1 MIEYIIDQV
10 LTMLLKHQK
19 TKSLVSAACAFLVL
33 ISGNTIAA
41 GPSDNLTKRM
51 QALGTIVETKPF
63 SGGLNS
69 WILKAP
75 NGKHSVFYTTAD
87 EKVLINGTAWDSVSK
102 KNISDPLKN
111 KAKALNATANTQA
124 STTAKNQN
132 VSNGYSHPV
141 FTAVKHLKGIKEGR
155 GNDND
160 TVYII
165 FDPRCTYCHQAFNNS
180 RSYVAKGATI
190 KWIPALALG
199 ESASAL
205 QISAGLLR
213 SNSIKSLEKSFNGTD
228 SEINSVKAIPTSSE
242 SASIN
247 QSLEYL
253 KSAFFFHE
261 DVIAMPADERA
272 QRDAIRKNNP
282 DALTPLNPGVPAAIF
297 VNKRTGKVEVRK
309 GVSETETLNYIFNM
323 SN

>member
-1 MIEYIIDQV
+1 
-10 LTMLLKHQK
+10 MLLKHLK
-19 TKSLVSAACAFLVL
+19 TNFLVTPACAFLVL
-33 ISGNTIAA
+33 LSGNSFGAA
-41 GPSDNLTKRM
+41 ASDSLTKRM
-51 QALGTIVETKPF
+51 QELGTIIETKPF
-63 SGGLNS
+63 QGGLNS

-87 EKVLINGTAWDSVSK
+87 EKVLINGTVWDSLSK
-102 KNISDPLKN
+102 SNISDSNKN
-111 KAKALNATANTQA
+111 KAKALNTATNTQVNANT
-124 STTAKNQN
+124 KNQSA
-132 VSNGYSHPV
+132 VNGYSHPV
-141 FTAVKHLKGIKEGR
+141 FTAVKHLKGIKEGK
-155 GNDND
+155 GSDND
-160 TVYII
+160 TVYIV

-180 RSYVAKGATI
+180 RSYVARGATI
-190 KWIPALALG
+190 KWIPTLALG

-213 SNSIKSLEKSFNGTD
+213 SNSIKTLEKSFNGTD
-228 SEINSVKAIPTSSE
+228 AEINSVKAIPSSSE

-282 DALTPLNPGVPAAIF
+282 AALSPLNPGVPAAVFI
-297 VNKRTGKVEVRK
+297 NKRTGKVEIRK